1 MAIQVV
7 NQNLN
12 LFPAVV
18 LEILVFWWVKV
29 SQLTSAKLR
38 FCFVWRG
45 HACASSPLSQ
55 LHLTISAREGPCL
68 CLDGEIRSACNCW
81 KGLRLMGPVEREKCG
96 VCDKQTRCL
105 IVSLNV
111 LWRQCVSCSD
121 CVLLM
126 HTKDHHS
133 FSLWFVWLHMWCVW
147 WWKPMTCLTT
157 EVIHAAG
164 ACLSL
169 AMHQHVSNR
178 QSDNCC
184 CQLSKKNVFFTLYS
198 RRWPCHLK

>member
-1 MAIQVV
+1 MSVKAV

-18 LEILVFWWVKV
+18 LEVLVFWWVKV
-29 SQLTSAKLR
+29 AYLSLLQQNYGFVLCDLDMHALLHRFHSCILPSVRLR
-38 FCFVWRG
+38 
-45 HACASSPLSQ
+45 
-55 LHLTISAREGPCL
+55 
-68 CLDGEIRSACNCW
+68 LDGEIRSDCNCW
-81 KGLRLMGPVEREKCG
+81 KGLRLMGPIESENCG

-126 HTKDHHS
+126 HKDQHS
-133 FSLWFVWLHMWCVW
+133 FSLWFVWLHMWCVCGGA
-147 WWKPMTCLTT
+147 KPMTCLTT
-157 EVIHAAG
+157 EVMHAAG
-164 ACLSL
+164 ACLYL
-169 AMHQHVSNR
+169 EMHQHVGNR
-178 QSDNCC
+178 QSDSSC
-184 CQLSKKNVFFTLYS
+184 CQLSKKNIFFTLYS